1 METRIREYEPLF
13 GSWYITEKIDEGSVG
28 QLFRIRK
35 TDSFGNEYTS
45 ALKVISIPN
54 SGENEIRAV
63 LASGVKEDELEQ
75 YYHGVISNASNEFG
89 ILAKLK
95 GNTNIINYEDHE
107 IIPHKDS
114 FGWDILIRM
123 EELTPLMEYASSHE
137 MSEEDVLKMG
147 VDLCRGLALCSEYKV
162 IHRDIK
168 PENIFVSDNGT
179 FKIGD
184 FGIAR
189 IVEQTKTSLSRK
201 GTYTYMA
208 PEMFRGDSYTENVD
222 LYSLGLVMYKYLNHG
237 RGPFLPKW
245 PEPIVYEDSEKAFA
259 MRLSGKEL
267 PLPESGSPRL
277 KEIVCKACA
286 YDASDRY
293 VNAREM
299 LEDLEDLQRESG
311 SGSSAHSKRR
321 SGRKLTKRRKGLI
334 VAALVLL
341 AVIGAVFSVIPK
353 DVTAVNGIAQ
363 EEKLLIEES
372 LAPTYTVEPFY
383 FKDRK
388 IRFQSSDE
396 SIFRVDSKGKITA
409 VSPGSAVLT
418 IQSGS
423 FVRYTQID
431 VEPKVTAIEN
441 VADLEMTEGDTKT
454 LKPELKP
461 ARYADEE
468 ITYASSNKSVATI
481 SKKGKVTAKKEGV
494 ATLTVSAGGSA
505 TDISITVEAAPE
517 PEPEPVVTYT
527 PSTSSSGGSSSSGS
541 SSSSSKKKSGSSS
554 KKKSSS
560 SGKEYFDSK
569 DDEYF

>member
-13 GSWYITEKIDEGSVG
+13 GSWYITDKIDEGSVG

-286 YDASDRY
+286 YDAPRRY
-293 VNAREM
+293 GDGVLCVCHTATPEQAIEATLGRE
-299 LEDLEDLQRESG
+299 
-311 SGSSAHSKRR
+311 
-321 SGRKLTKRRKGLI
+321 TC
-334 VAALVLL
+334 
-341 AVIGAVFSVIPK
+341 
-353 DVTAVNGIAQ
+353 
-363 EEKLLIEES
+363 
-372 LAPTYTVEPFY
+372 
-383 FKDRK
+383 
-388 IRFQSSDE
+388 
-396 SIFRVDSKGKITA
+396 RVDVIDSGEIA
-409 VSPGSAVLT
+409 CYCCNERIMHCNGCGHEFGHVLYDEDGNVWMSE
-418 IQSGS
+418 QPNFCPNCGAR
-423 FVRYTQID
+423 V
-431 VEPKVTAIEN
+431 VE
-441 VADLEMTEGDTKT
+441 
-454 LKPELKP
+454 
-461 ARYADEE
+461 
-468 ITYASSNKSVATI
+468 
-481 SKKGKVTAKKEGV
+481 
-494 ATLTVSAGGSA
+494 
-505 TDISITVEAAPE
+505 
-517 PEPEPVVTYT
+517 
-527 PSTSSSGGSSSSGS
+527 
-541 SSSSSKKKSGSSS
+541 
-554 KKKSSS
+554 
-560 SGKEYFDSK
+560 
-569 DDEYF
+569 